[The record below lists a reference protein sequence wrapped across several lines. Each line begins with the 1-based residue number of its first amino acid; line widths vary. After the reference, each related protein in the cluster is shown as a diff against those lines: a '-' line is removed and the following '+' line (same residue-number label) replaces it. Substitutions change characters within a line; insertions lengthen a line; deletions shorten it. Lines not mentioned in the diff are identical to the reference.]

1 MNKALE
7 NVLLD
12 PVCGMT
18 VTPESA
24 AATVEDGGK
33 LWHFCSKGCAAKFQA
48 DPAKYAS
55 GAAKPQPHAP
65 AHTPLVQ
72 LGAAPKKPAMQVVDP
87 VCGMTIDPATSAGRA
102 EYQGKTYY
110 FCSPSC
116 VGKFQAD
123 PAKYLAEK
131 RAPEPP
137 PVAKAGERIEY
148 TCPMHPEII
157 TYEPG
162 PCPICGMALEPR
174 VVTGEQDDSE
184 LRDMQRRFW
193 ISAVLTL
200 PLFILAMAEMF
211 EGFALP
217 APVGGVMQLLLATPV
232 VLWGGWPFFERGW
245 TSFKTL
251 HLNMF
256 SLIAVGTGVAYLYS
270 LIAVIAPGMFPQ
282 TAKGHAGPALYFEA
296 AAVIV
301 TLVLLGQVLE
311 LRARRATG
319 GAIRELLQLAPNTA
333 RKVNPDGS
341 EVDVPVAS
349 LQIGDRFRV
358 RPGEKIATDGRVVE
372 GKSAVDES
380 MLTGESMPV
389 EKTAATVVIG
399 GSVNGTGSLL
409 VEATRVGSAT
419 LLARMVQMV
428 ADAQRSRAPI
438 QRLADRV
445 SAIFVPAV
453 ILVALGTFLGW
464 VIYGPEPQLANAIV
478 NAVAVLIIAC
488 PCALGLATPMA
499 IMVGTGRGARAGV
512 LVKNAEAL
520 ETMEKVRAVVV
531 DKTGTLTEGKPR
543 LLGAVAAEGLS
554 ENDLLQVAASVET
567 QSEHPL
573 AAAIVKAA
581 EERGLKLL
589 PISAFQSQTGKGVS
603 AMVNGRR
610 VIVGRKSITG
620 SSEFQTGTL
629 AAQEQQFLQQGSTV
643 IYVSIDGRDAGFI
656 AIGDRI
662 KESTA
667 EALAELRRDGM
678 KVIMLTGDNQAT
690 AKSIAEK
697 LGIAEYRAEV
707 LPEDKLKQ
715 IKALQ
720 KEHGRVAM
728 AGDGINDAP
737 ALAQA
742 DVGIAMGT
750 GTDVAMESA
759 AITLVKGDLRG
770 IARARNLSSATMR
783 NIRQNLFLAFVYNAL
798 GVPIAA
804 GALYPFFGI
813 LLSPMIAAAAMSLSS
828 VSVIGNALRLRKVR
842 L

>member
-1 MNKALE
+1 MGKVLE
-7 NVLLD
+7 NILLD

-18 VTPESA
+18 VSPERA
-24 AATVEDGGK
+24 AAKVEYDGK
-33 LWHFCSKGCAAKFQA
+33 LWHFCSKGCATKFNT
-48 DPAKYAS
+48 DPANYAS
-55 GAAKPQPHAP
+55 GKAKPQPHTHA
-65 AHTPLVQ
+65 PLVQ
-72 LGAAPKKPAMQVVDP
+72 LGAAPKKAAQEVLDP
-87 VCGMTIDPATSAGRA
+87 VCGMTIDPATAAGHA
-102 EYQGKTYY
+102 EYQGKTYN

-116 VGKFQAD
+116 LTKFKAD
-123 PAKYLAEK
+123 PARYVMATK
-131 RAPEPP
+131 APEPP
-137 PVAKAGERIEY
+137 PAPKEGERVEY
-148 TCPMHPEII
+148 ICPMDPEILA
-157 TYEPG
+157 YEPG

-174 VVTGEQDDSE
+174 IVTAEHDDTE
-184 LRDMQRRFW
+184 LNSMQRRFW
-193 ISAVLTL
+193 ISSALTI
-200 PLFILAMAEMF
+200 PLFALAMGEMF
-211 EGFALP
+211 TSFTLSSHASGWI
-217 APVGGVMQLLLATPV
+217 QLLLGSPV

-251 HLNMF
+251 RLNMF
-256 SLIAVGTGVAYLYS
+256 SLIAVGTGVAYIYS
-270 LIAVIAPGMFPQ
+270 LIAVLIPGVMPQ
-282 TAKGHAGPALYFEA
+282 TAGGHAGPALYFEA

-333 RKVNPDGS
+333 RKVNADGT
-341 EVDVPVAS
+341 ELDVAVAS
-349 LQIGDRFRV
+349 LHVGDRFRV
-358 RPGEKIATDGRVVE
+358 RPGEKIATDGRIVE

-389 EKTAATVVIG
+389 EKTSGTAVIG

-409 VEATRVGSAT
+409 VEATRVGSET
-419 LLARMVQMV
+419 LLAQMVRMV

-445 SAIFVPAV
+445 SAIFVPTV
-453 ILVALGTFLGW
+453 IAIAIGTFIGW
-464 VIYGPEPQLANAIV
+464 FFYGPEPHFANAIV

-543 LLGAVAAEGLS
+543 VLGIAPAEGLT
-554 ENDLLQVAASVET
+554 ENDLLQLAASVES

-573 AAAIVKAA
+573 AGAVVKAA

-589 PISAFQSQTGKGVS
+589 TISAFESQTGKGVS
-603 AMVNGRR
+603 AVVNGRR
-610 VIVGRKSITG
+610 IIVGRKSLTG
-620 SSEFQTGTL
+620 GSEFQTGTL
-629 AAQEQQFLQQGSTV
+629 AAQEQQFLLQGSTV

-690 AKSIAEK
+690 ARAIADK

-707 LPEDKLKQ
+707 LPEDKLNH

-720 KEHGRVAM
+720 KEHGGVAM

-770 IARARNLSSATMR
+770 IARARNLSAATMR
-783 NIRQNLFLAFVYNAL
+783 NIRQNLFFAFIYNAL

-804 GALYPFFGI
+804 GLLYPFFGI

-828 VSVIGNALRLRKVR
+828 VSVIGNALRLRHVR